1 MSDAPGLCPNH
12 GVGSVNPK
20 SLRLKLVEPLQEP
33 MQRRDIPHHVN
44 GQLCN
49 VQQMQ
54 KAMLDLVDV
63 LGDIGIVLRVLR
75 GVKGDTCQRV
85 SNDLAGVCP
94 LVIRVP

>member
-1 MSDAPGLCPNH
+1 MSDAQGLCPYH

-20 SLRLKLVEPLQEP
+20 SLRLELVEPLQEP

-63 LGDIGIVLRVLR
+63 LGDIGVVLRVMGR
-75 GVKGDTCQRV
+75 VEGDTCQRV
-85 SNDLAGVCP
+85 SNDLAGVRP
-94 LVIRVP
+94 LVVRMP